1 MGEALQAA
9 AASLPIWRDTVV
21 AGLAAIVI
29 GALWLYATL
38 IGVE

>member
-9 AASLPIWRDTVV
+9 AATLPIWRDMVV
-21 AGLAAIVI
+21 AGLACIVI

-38 IGVE
+38 MGMD

>member
-21 AGLAAIVI
+21 AALAGIVI
-29 GALWLYATL
+29 GCLWLYATL
-38 IGVE
+38 IEVD